1 MGRRF
6 SPTEL
11 IELSGPDS
19 SFISGGGIDLADFGT
34 TTGLRDTMTPI
45 PTVLFS

>member
-19 SFISGGGIDLADFGT
+19 SFICGDIDLADFGT